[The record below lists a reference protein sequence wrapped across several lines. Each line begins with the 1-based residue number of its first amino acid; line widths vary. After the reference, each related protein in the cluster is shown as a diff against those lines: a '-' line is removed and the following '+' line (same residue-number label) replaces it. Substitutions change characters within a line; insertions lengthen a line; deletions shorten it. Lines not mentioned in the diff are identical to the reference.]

1 FCFLAEVSPFITI
14 LLLVQLVQM
23 SFGAIRTPN
32 ISKNKNL
39 SVSHLLTLPNV
50 VIMVYFSLGKIIY
63 L

>member
-14 LLLVQLVQM
+14 LLLLQLVQM

-39 SVSHLLTLPNV
+39 SVSHLLTLPFFLILPARKCLLV
-50 VIMVYFSLGKIIY
+50 EI
-63 L
+63 

>member
-14 LLLVQLVQM
+14 LLLLQLVQM

-39 SVSHLLTLPNV
+39 SVSHLLTLPQ
-50 VIMVYFSLGKIIY
+50 LK